1 MPRSIAT
8 TRHRR
13 GPETLHRAAPPPWHR
28 SAAAARLA
36 SALLALVLA
45 ACSGTGLQREA
56 VPAERADTAQPI
68 GFDRVR
74 VWGDERPPFTD
85 QLKRQQITALK
96 AKYRAAGQPE
106 AGVSLDVLALSG
118 GAEDGAFGAGLL
130 TGWSD
135 HGTRPQFQ
143 VVTGISAGALIAP
156 FAYLGPD
163 YDQKLRE
170 AFTDKRAQSFATPQV
185 FAFLFGALSFL
196 DVEPLRAAIRRY
208 VSPELVQAVAREH
221 RTGRRLLIGT
231 TNLDAGRL
239 VIWNMGRIANSES
252 PRRIELFR
260 KVILASASIPG
271 AYPPV
276 RIAVKADGRY
286 YTELHVDGGVAQS
299 VFAYPFQLRVE
310 VAQDLRF
317 PVDRRLYVIQNNCID
332 PPYRPV
338 EGGIGAIAE
347 SAFSTLIRHQS
358 GGDLFRI
365 FAASQRD
372 QIAFRLATLPDDF
385 DMKPDGR
392 FDPAYMT
399 HLFERA
405 HTMAE
410 AGYPWRETPPGL
422 TLQDLK

>member
-1 MPRSIAT
+1 
-8 TRHRR
+8 
-13 GPETLHRAAPPPWHR
+13 
-28 SAAAARLA
+28 
-36 SALLALVLA
+36 
-45 ACSGTGLQREA
+45 
-56 VPAERADTAQPI
+56 
-68 GFDRVR
+68 
-74 VWGDERPPFTD
+74 
-85 QLKRQQITALK
+85 
-96 AKYRAAGQPE
+96 
-106 AGVSLDVLALSG
+106 
-118 GAEDGAFGAGLL
+118 
-130 TGWSD
+130 
-135 HGTRPQFQ
+135 
-143 VVTGISAGALIAP
+143 
-156 FAYLGPD
+156 
-163 YDQKLRE
+163 
-170 AFTDKRAQSFATPQV
+170 
-185 FAFLFGALSFL
+185 
-196 DVEPLRAAIRRY
+196 
-208 VSPELVQAVAREH
+208 
-221 RTGRRLLIGT
+221 
-231 TNLDAGRL
+231 
-239 VIWNMGRIANSES
+239 
-252 PRRIELFR
+252 LFR

-317 PVDRRLYVIQNNCID
+317 PVDRRLYVIQNNRID

-399 HLFERA
+399 NLFERA